1 MILTIKIQELTKTAL
16 NKVLKLIQISA
27 IYWKFLCKIEDRFE
41 ISEKDKGMVGLRN
54 KEMLLIPGPTPV
66 VDSIYDAMA
75 EETRSHTDARFAEIY
90 KNAIEKTK
98 EMFKTDGEVFVISG
112 SGTLSMEMALLNTV
126 AVGEKLLV
134 ISQGFFG
141 DRFIK
146 LAEAFGIQVEVI
158 QSEWGKQ
165 VDPLIVEEKLA
176 QDQFKAVTITH
187 ADTSTGVA
195 ADLDTLVP
203 IIKKYNALV
212 ILDGVCATAAMEED
226 MSKNYG
232 SADAKIDVVL
242 TGSQKAIGV
251 PPGLA
256 IVAFNQ
262 SALAARKQL
271 DRIPAYYSDIYNW
284 IPIMNDPQKYFATP
298 PVNLIYAY
306 DEGMR
311 LVLEEGMENRYTRHA
326 AYGKAVRAALQVYGM
341 KALAEENAAAATLS
355 CILYPEGLDDGAFR
369 AALAKKGLIVA
380 GALAHLAGKAF
391 RIGHMGNTTEDMLE
405 KAVVLIGET
414 LIEFGY
420 EVEIDKAVEQFK
432 EIIFARVF

>member
-1 MILTIKIQELTKTAL
+1 M
-16 NKVLKLIQISA
+16 
-27 IYWKFLCKIEDRFE
+27 
-41 ISEKDKGMVGLRN
+41 RN

-75 EETRSHTDARFAEIY
+75 QETRSHTDARFAAIY
-90 KNAIEKTK
+90 RNAIEKTTS
-98 EMFKTDGEVFVISG
+98 MLKTDGEVFVISG
-112 SGTLSMEMALLNTV
+112 SGTLAMEMALVNTV
-126 AVGEKLLV
+126 EAGEKILV
-134 ISQGFFG
+134 ISQGYFG

-146 LAEAFGIQVEVI
+146 LGEAFGIEVDVI

-165 VDPLIVEEKLA
+165 VGPDEVEEKLA
-176 QDQFKAVTITH
+176 TGNFKAVTITH

-203 IIKKYNALV
+203 IVKKNGALV

-226 MSKNYG
+226 MSKTYG
-232 SADAKIDVVL
+232 APDHKIDVIL

-262 SALAARKQL
+262 SALAAREKIG
-271 DRIPAYYSDIYNW
+271 RVPAYYCDIYNW

-306 DEGMR
+306 EEGLQ
-311 LVLEEGMENRYTRHA
+311 LVLREGMENRYKRHQA
-326 AYGKAVRAALQVYGM
+326 MGKAVRSALAVYGM
-341 KALAEENAAAATLS
+341 RPLAEEEVAAATLS
-355 CILYPEGLDDGAFR
+355 CILYPEGVDDAAFR
-369 AALAKKGLIVA
+369 AALAKKGVIVA

-391 RIGHMGNTTEDMLE
+391 RIGHMGNATDQMLE
-405 KAVVLIGET
+405 KAIELIGET
-414 LIEFGY
+414 MNEMGF
-420 EVEIDKAVEQFK
+420 VADQAQAVECFK
-432 EIIFARVF
+432 KHASQTVV